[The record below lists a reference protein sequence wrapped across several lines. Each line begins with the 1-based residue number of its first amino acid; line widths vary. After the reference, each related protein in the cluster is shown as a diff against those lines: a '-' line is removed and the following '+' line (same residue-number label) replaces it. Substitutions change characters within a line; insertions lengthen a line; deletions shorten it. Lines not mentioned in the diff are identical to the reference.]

1 MEKNALRTEK
11 LDSDNGRR
19 IFRPVSTKVAYVAV
33 VIVIVGILTVIVG
46 YVLPAF
52 VSVIPAFAL
61 VFVTAVLVIVTNNY
75 VKASNDLVTA
85 QEKMLSTQNG
95 QLDATNRLVSAEEAQ
110 ANAIN
115 NEVAALT
122 DPILLVDMKVVEKI
136 VTQHTRAGLPP
147 GGVSVPVALEVYIQ
161 NVGPGEAFDINFTQ
175 VEDFDFQMPKTQEAA
190 ESKGR
195 STVAIPQLFSE
206 LKIIKDGVKRLAP
219 QQKKILA
226 RIVLKDNVGDIR
238 QLLRNNPRSIS
249 RTYKKQLSKEKTP
262 DSFILDFPYYF
273 ELVDLLLREQQP

>member
-147 GGVSVPVALEVYIQ
+147 RGVSVPVALEVYIQ

-175 VEDFDFQMPKTQEAA
+175 VEDFDFQMPKTKEAA

-249 RTYKKQLSKEKTP
+249 RTT
-262 DSFILDFPYYF
+262 
-273 ELVDLLLREQQP
+273 RNN